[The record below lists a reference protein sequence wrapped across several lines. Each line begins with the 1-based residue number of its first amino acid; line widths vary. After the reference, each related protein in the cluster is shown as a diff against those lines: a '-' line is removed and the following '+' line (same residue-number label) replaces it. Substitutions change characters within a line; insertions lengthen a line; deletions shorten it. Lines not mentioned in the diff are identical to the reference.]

1 MKPLLVLIIAVLMNT
16 SLSIAD
22 TLDARVSAVLRQTP
36 LIDGHNDLPWQFKR
50 RANNQ
55 LSAID
60 IGQNLS
66 RSENPLHTDIPRLRA
81 GMVGG
86 LFWSVYVP
94 IETYGGSAI
103 AVQQVIDQIDLV
115 YRLTERY
122 SEDFEIA
129 LTASDVR
136 RIHGE
141 GKMASLIGMEGGH
154 AIHNSLATLR

>member
-115 YRLTERY
+115 YRRSIV
-122 SEDFEIA
+122 SELLEKVDEVGDFLESYRKKAVCVVNPFSAA
-129 LTASDVR
+129 LASTQ
-136 RIHGE
+136 
-141 GKMASLIGMEGGH
+141 M
-154 AIHNSLATLR
+154 